1 MSYFP
6 TLAQRQA
13 EAAETNRKL
22 VTSLNRRM
30 FRGFTKIKKLKEMKE
45 TPNKNKII
53 QVTNKWEQYTPMPFE
68 DNYNITYKD
77 TYLNKLKGKQINSF
91 DIINLNPHYNFE
103 KQKNKT
109 IKNKQKSKNNI
120 FLTYNN
126 IYNSNNNN
134 INDNQKNKI
143 QVKIIDESSKDEEEK
158 KILKKI
164 FPDEEEMKV
173 ITDLPFFSLVKNPL
187 RSVSVES
194 KKKYNEKEKKILTEE
209 FLYKLSHKH
218 PDEKYS
224 TLNKGIVRGFRTAY
238 NEFGEK
244 NNSVH
249 KAPKKLELNVE
260 NVFSNEKISQ
270 LNPVERHLQRIEN
283 NLNLIKTL
291 PENMFKDFA
300 DDFMNDDDYNDDDN
314 LDKYINKRKSDNE
327 DKKKEDEKIITFDA
341 TVFEEKKRQ
350 LLNRKYAQTLQTY
363 YNPNSP
369 KLYYGDY
376 LNQQLKNKAE
386 RFEIIHKIAFE
397 DFIKRKNSNLHDP
410 KIPSKS
416 IKINP
421 DSRLLIKKKLTNK
434 GLYDIESKT
443 RDIIIANKLK
453 TEYSPQDVNRILNGF
468 RPWNE
473 EEK

>member
-1 MSYFP
+1 
-6 TLAQRQA
+6 
-13 EAAETNRKL
+13 
-22 VTSLNRRM
+22 
-30 FRGFTKIKKLKEMKE
+30 
-45 TPNKNKII
+45 
-53 QVTNKWEQYTPMPFE
+53 
-68 DNYNITYKD
+68 
-77 TYLNKLKGKQINSF
+77 
-91 DIINLNPHYNFE
+91 
-103 KQKNKT
+103 
-109 IKNKQKSKNNI
+109 
-120 FLTYNN
+120 
-126 IYNSNNNN
+126 
-134 INDNQKNKI
+134 
-143 QVKIIDESSKDEEEK
+143 
-158 KILKKI
+158 
-164 FPDEEEMKV
+164 MKV